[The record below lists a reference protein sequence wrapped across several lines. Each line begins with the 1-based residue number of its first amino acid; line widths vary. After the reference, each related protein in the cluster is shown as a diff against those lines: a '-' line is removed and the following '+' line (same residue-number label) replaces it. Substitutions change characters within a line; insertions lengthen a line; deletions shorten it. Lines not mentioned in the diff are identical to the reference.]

1 MGIIVELF
9 AGAPESADVVT
20 AESPLPLL
28 VGSLSVNSHA
38 VGELFDAMR
47 TTDLVGL
54 LGDGSDPHR
63 SVTFACHEV
72 PGLRAQIAPWANG
85 SLELLVDAQIALED
99 AIAECEWLKRSLL
112 ITAT

>member
-1 MGIIVELF
+1 MGIIVEMF
-9 AGAPESADVVT
+9 AVAPESADEFT
-20 AESPLPLL
+20 AESLLPLL

-63 SVTFACHEV
+63 SVTFAYHEL
-72 PGLRAQIAPWANG
+72 PGLIAQIAPWANG
-85 SLELLVDAQIALED
+85 SSELLVDAQIALED